1 LTGNL
6 SNKSLYLKKD
16 NKQYGEL
23 KDRILYAF
31 KSLQSEAKDWFKNS
45 CNESDYSKMAS
56 AWYHVVYHP
65 NFTGIDK
72 KFLSFPWVNSDV
84 LLSIKASKRHMREL
98 EELREEGMRDSGELT
113 S

>member
-1 LTGNL
+1 M

-23 KDRILYAF
+23 RDRILDAF
-31 KSLQSEAKDWFKNS
+31 KGLQREAQEWFKHS
-45 CNESDYSKMAS
+45 CNESEYSKMAS

-65 NFTGIDK
+65 NFIGTDK
-72 KFLSFPWVNSDV
+72 KRLLSFPWVNSDV
-84 LLSIKASKRHMREL
+84 LLKIKESKRHMRKP
-98 EELREEGMRDSGELT
+98 EELREEGIEDLSSGIT

>member
-1 LTGNL
+1 M

-23 KDRILYAF
+23 KDRILVAF
-31 KSLQSEAKDWFKNS
+31 KGLQREAEGWFKNS
-45 CNESDYSKMAS
+45 CKESNYSKMAS

-65 NFTGIDK
+65 NFTDPDK
-72 KFLSFPWVNSDV
+72 KRLLSFPWVNCDV
-84 LLSIKASKRHMREL
+84 LLGIKASKRHMRKL
-98 EELREEGMRDSGELT
+98 EELREEGMRDLSGGFT